1 MSNEREEGKEEGRE
15 EAFELMQKL
24 MEAGKNEDMKRVL
37 TDREYR
43 EQLYRE
49 YHIFR

>member
-1 MSNEREEGKEEGRE
+1 MNARREKKRGERKR
-15 EAFELMQKL
+15 FELMQKL
-24 MEAGKNEDMKRVL
+24 MEAGKNEDMRRVL
-37 TDREYR
+37 TDREYW